1 MSINMKK
8 TKYMV
13 AVAVLSLSSVATAQN
28 LNSGYFTEGYL
39 YRHNMNPAF
48 ASNQGYVAMP
58 ALGNLGVGMN
68 SNLRSDKIFYNIDG
82 RTALFIHPQVD
93 AGSFLSDV
101 KDKNK
106 ITEDFRLQLLGVGFK
121 GFGGYNTIEVNARQ
135 SLGVNVPGS
144 LFRLAKEGVRNTT
157 YDIEDFSAHA
167 EAYGEIALGH
177 SHQINEHLRIGAKMK
192 FLLGVA
198 NIDAEF
204 NRAQLVLGKDEWVA
218 MTDAKVQTSLND
230 LKYKTETTT
239 RGPAADEHGNP
250 SEEVEHTYVSG
261 VDKSKWGVSGFGM
274 AFDVGAEYKLDEN
287 WTFSAALLDLGYI
300 GWENNYVAATDG
312 LQEVHTDTYLF
323 NLDNKADNSFERQ
336 GDRLGADLARLYEL
350 QDRGNTGSRSRGL
363 APTMNLGVEYTP
375 DFYDKMSFGLMN
387 NTRFG
392 KYGWTDFRLSTNVAP
407 TNIFSASATVSLG
420 TFGAS
425 FGWLLNFHPC
435 GFNIYLGMD
444 HTLGKLA
451 KQGLPLS
458 GRGDVHLGINFP
470 FGH

>member
-1 MSINMKK
+1 MKRI
-8 TKYMV
+8 KYMIV
-13 AVAVLSLSSVATAQN
+13 GAVLGFSSVATAQD
-28 LNSGYFTEGYL
+28 LYSGYFTKGYL
-39 YRHNMNPAF
+39 YRHDMNPAF
-48 ASNQGYVAMP
+48 ASDQGYVAMP

-82 RTALFIHPQVD
+82 RTALFIHPKVD
-93 AGSFLSDV
+93 AGSFLSEV

-106 ITEDFRLQLLGVGFK
+106 INEDFRLQLLGVGFK
-121 GFGGYNTIEVNARQ
+121 GFGGYNTIEINARQ
-135 SLGVNVPGS
+135 RLGVNVPGS
-144 LFRLAKEGVRNTT
+144 LFRLAKEGVRNQT
-157 YDIEDFSAHA
+157 YDITDFAAHGD
-167 EAYGEIALGH
+167 AYGEIALGH
-177 SHQINEHLRIGAKMK
+177 SHQVNEHLRIGAKAK
-192 FLLGVA
+192 FLLGVV

-204 NRAQLVLGKDEWVA
+204 NRAQLVLGKDDWVA
-218 MTDAKVQTSLND
+218 VTDAKVQTSLKN
-230 LKYKTETTT
+230 LKYKIDTTT
-239 RGPAADEHGNP
+239 RGPGADEHGNP

-261 VDKSKWGVSGFGM
+261 VDNSKWGICGFGL
-274 AFDVGAEYKLDEN
+274 AFDLGAEYKLDDN
-287 WTFSAALLDLGYI
+287 WAFSAAMLDLGYI
-300 GWENNYVAATDG
+300 SWNNNYVASTNG
-312 LQEVHTDTYLF
+312 LREVHTDTYLF
-323 NLDNKADNSFERQ
+323 NMDDKADNSFERQ

-350 QDRGNTGSRSRGL
+350 QDCGNTGSRSRGL
-363 APTMNLGVEYTP
+363 AATMNLGVEYTP

-407 TNIFSASATVSLG
+407 TNIFSASATLSLG

-435 GFNIYLGMD
+435 GFNMYLGMD